1 MLNTH
6 TDLYLNKYRIGPA
19 FPHKYASQTIKTP
32 AKFIFVNAFS
42 VLYLNIELA
51 FSSGFLWYSNL
62 FIFYLEFNGFFTKI
76 NYISTFLVNFN
87 GFAKCFKA
95 PNKRYL
101 AIVPCLVSFSLIWFS
116 PYGSSKT
123 SSHCHNREA
132 VHERKRNV
140 WLHCRWTAKDNR
152 LKNEAARVWFIKTN
166 FSNNLQDFR
175 EIEMC
180 LEKLTNANFYLN
192 YYVSFTYRANERS
205 KWTTGRT
212 QK

>member
-1 MLNTH
+1 MH
-6 TDLYLNKYRIGPA
+6 
-19 FPHKYASQTIKTP
+19 
-32 AKFIFVNAFS
+32 
-42 VLYLNIELA
+42 
-51 FSSGFLWYSNL
+51 FLFYIWTLSL
-62 FIFYLEFNGFFTKI
+62 PFQVVFFGIQICFFYLEFNGFFAKI

-152 LKNEAARVWFIKTN
+152 IKNEAARVWFIKTN

-212 QK
+212 QKQKKIPTDFRYTCI